1 MLKNDTLNT
10 GQIGFSQKQIDHL
23 ASLHFINPIDQHLR
37 IISSIKIISDK
48 IITSPRIILELEI
61 YYDNHHTG
69 DLSFNLHNYEYEDII
84 TIVQNIRGNEYIL
97 HEVDNFLSGDVVE

>member
-1 MLKNDTLNT
+1 MLKNDTVDI
-10 GQIGFSQKQIDHL
+10 GQSGFTQKQINHL
-23 ASLHFINPIDQHLR
+23 SSLHFINPVDQHLR
-37 IISSIKIISDK
+37 IISSIKIINDK
-48 IITSPRIILELEI
+48 TNTSPRIVLALEI

-84 TIVQNIRGNEYIL
+84 AIAQNIRDNEYIL